1 MKEMICIVCPRG
13 CHLKIDENTL
23 EAQGNT
29 CPRGEEYAKNE
40 IVSPMRTITGS
51 VGISGGIHPRLAVRT
66 NRAVPKSKMF
76 EIMAALH
83 ACKVHAP
90 VKHGDVIIENVFG
103 TGANVIASRD
113 M

>member
-90 VKHGDVIIENVFG
+90 VKRGDVIIENVCG
-103 TGANVIASRD
+103 TGANIIASRD